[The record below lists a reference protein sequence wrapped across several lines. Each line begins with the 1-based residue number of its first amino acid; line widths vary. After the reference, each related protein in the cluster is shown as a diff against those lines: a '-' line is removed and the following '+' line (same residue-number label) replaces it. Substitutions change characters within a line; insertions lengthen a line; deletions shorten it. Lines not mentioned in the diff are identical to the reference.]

1 MKHSFLD
8 TLLSTNTYVNHSSQM
23 TPIID
28 NVLFLGAQHT
38 STDDM
43 LSQNNIKRIISIGCV
58 PLTNKYVTYKFDID
72 DNGGST
78 TQLFNDIIP
87 KIHAIINE
95 CVKNN
100 EPLLVHCQA
109 GISRSAISI
118 ITWLMKYKQMS
129 YDEAYQFVKKRR
141 PIIAPNIY
149 FVDYAKHNFML

>member
-1 MKHSFLD
+1 VF
-8 TLLSTNTYVNHSSQM
+8 
-23 TPIID
+23 
-28 NVLFLGAQHT
+28 
-38 STDDM
+38 
-43 LSQNNIKRIISIGCV
+43 
-58 PLTNKYVTYKFDID
+58 PLTNKYETYKFDID

-149 FVDYAKHNFML
+149 FVDYAKHNFIL